1 MPLALQLLEQIQDLR
16 LDGHIERRDRLVGD
30 DEIRVRGERAGD
42 ADALL
47 LSAGELV
54 RIPVDEPLAESDGFH
69 QLANAIA
76 LVIPRRQP
84 ERLDRLRDDLPDGHA
99 RIERRVGIL
108 KNHLH
113 VLPRAA
119 ELRSRELRDV
129 DVPEHDAA
137 ARRFDEAQNRAAERR
152 LSAA

>member
-1 MPLALQLLEQIQDLR
+1 MPDRAQIVRDEQIRQVPLALQLLQQIQDLR
-16 LDGHIERRDRLVGD
+16 LDRHVERRDRLVGD
-30 DEIRVRGERAGD
+30 DEIRVRGERARD

-54 RIPVDEPLAESDGFH
+54 RIAVDEPLAEPDGRH

-76 LVIPRRQP
+76 LVVPRSEP
-84 ERLDRLRDDLPDGHA
+84 ERLDRLGDDLADSHA
-99 RIERRVGIL
+99 RIQRRVGIL

-119 ELRSRELRDV
+119 QLRAGQLRDV
-129 DVPEHDAA
+129 DV
-137 ARRFDEAQNRAAERR
+137 RGT
-152 LSAA
+152 